1 MSSCSELKMI
11 ALVCLFFNILN
22 WILCLLSSFQAFL
35 SSVLYN
41 LFHFLKC
48 VYCDSV
54 FVLCSPFMA
63 LSTIA
68 VLYKSVLSLISVH
81 QPTQGTIDLCGH
93 EHFFTNLTIF
103 RSLQF
108 NCLLFCITWNY
119 MSILALLCKLSKWSK
134 VSKDCFLHNRNEE
147 FIKILSNGIVS
158 SWIYPDMLC
167 FL

>member
-1 MSSCSELKMI
+1 MLSCLFRPVKLCCVCLFLEMSSCSELKMI

-48 VYCDSV
+48 VYCDSM

-93 EHFFTNLTIF
+93 EHFVTNLTIF
-103 RSLQF
+103 RSLPVQLF
-108 NCLLFCITWNY
+108 TLLYN
-119 MSILALLCKLSKWSK
+119 LE
-134 VSKDCFLHNRNEE
+134 LHVNTCTT
-147 FIKILSNGIVS
+147 L
-158 SWIYPDMLC
+158 
-167 FL
+167 